1 MTSNVVSSGKDS
13 SFLYSPSKVQQY
25 FETCKKIGESFR
37 KSYQEVL
44 GEAGITILAL
54 IRTEIQ
60 SHTSPRCATSP
71 VAQLYEPSVSSPILP
86 AWEKSSNYCF
96 IYMYHKPID

>member
-37 KSYQEVL
+37 KSYWQGGNVYKC
-44 GEAGITILAL
+44 AKNIRKMKWYPIIRILL
-54 IRTEIQ
+54 YLREIE
-60 SHTSPRCATSP
+60 SKEKN
-71 VAQLYEPSVSSPILP
+71 YEESI
-86 AWEKSSNYCF
+86 K
-96 IYMYHKPID
+96 